1 MKRPAILG
9 AWIALA
15 WMTVGTV
22 PPAAAV
28 PAPAS
33 SPPPATPRPTDE
45 RAVFAGGCFWC
56 VEAAFEGLP
65 GVKSVVSGY
74 AGGPEPSPTYQE
86 VSSGTTG
93 HAEVVQVT
101 FDPAKNS
108 YAKLLDV
115 FWRHIDPT
123 QADGQF
129 CDHGPQYRS
138 AVFYA
143 SAAQKREAL
152 ESKRRIEVSKR
163 LRAPIVTRIEALTR
177 FWPAEDDHQDYYK
190 KNPVHYQA
198 YRLGCGRDARL
209 KAIWGRNAGGH

>member
-9 AWIALA
+9 AWIVLA
-15 WMTVGTV
+15 WITVGTAALAAAA
-22 PPAAAV
+22 PPASAL
-28 PAPAS
+28 
-33 SPPPATPRPTDE
+33 PATPRPSDE

-56 VEAAFEGLP
+56 VEAAFEGRP

-74 AGGPEPSPTYQE
+74 AGGPEASPTYKQ

-93 HAEVVQVT
+93 HAEVVQIT
-101 FDPAKNS
+101 FDPTKTS
-108 YAKLLDV
+108 YTKLLEV
-115 FWRHIDPT
+115 FWHNIDPT

-138 AVFYA
+138 AIFYA
-143 SAAQKREAL
+143 SAAQKGAAL
-152 ESKRRIEVSKR
+152 ESKRRIEAAKR
-163 LRAPIVTRIEALTR
+163 LRAPIVTKIEALTR
-177 FWPAEDDHQDYYK
+177 FWPAEEYHQDYYK

-209 KAIWGRNAGGH
+209 KAIWGKDAGGH